1 MNILVLA
8 STVNNETGPYEESR
22 SPSRECGGAAGWI
35 FYDVLVTVQ
44 AGLSY
49 CEFYDW
55 RRICAG

>member
-1 MNILVLA
+1 MKQIHTRKA
-8 STVNNETGPYEESR
+8 GAPAVN
-22 SPSRECGGAAGWI
+22 AAGLPGGL